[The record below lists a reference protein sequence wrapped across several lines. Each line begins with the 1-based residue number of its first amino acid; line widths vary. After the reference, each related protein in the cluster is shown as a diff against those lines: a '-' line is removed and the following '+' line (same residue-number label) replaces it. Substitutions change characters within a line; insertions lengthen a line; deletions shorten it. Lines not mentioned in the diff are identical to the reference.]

1 MGVAGFGSVCSK
13 DRATPDIVTPDANAR
28 DPVCSFDASVSQNAA
43 LAGHGYR
50 STMNRTTLFLAA
62 LAAAVVFAGAVYFVL
77 RIAHVAE
84 PAATTVQGPTSRRLW
99 ATAAAATA
107 LAGAAT
113 GAMALARPSGRF
125 GTRAATACTALA
137 GSVGAINGGLVLA
150 FADGGPGSGNGVVGG
165 AAALVLGVVAL
176 AWVCLGR
183 TRSHTKP

>member
-1 MGVAGFGSVCSK
+1 
-13 DRATPDIVTPDANAR
+13 
-28 DPVCSFDASVSQNAA
+28 
-43 LAGHGYR
+43 
-50 STMNRTTLFLAA
+50 MNRTTLFLAA

-99 ATAAAATA
+99 ATAAATA